1 LVGLRDLT
9 HAFRDVTFLAISPDL
24 PAQSATLDR
33 EVALDGR
40 GGLGIALLSDRH
52 AAVIDRYGLR
62 DPEYA
67 RQKIDGVPHPA
78 VFVLDQRGR
87 VRWSKIETD
96 YRERPSNEEVSAALD
111 AFE

>member
-1 LVGLRDLT
+1 MVGLRDLA

-24 PAQSATLDR
+24 PAQSRKLDR

-40 GGLGIALLSDRH
+40 GALRFALLSDPH

-67 RQKIDGVPHPA
+67 RQKIDGVPRPS
-78 VFVLDQRGR
+78 VFVLDQQGR

-96 YRERPSNEEVSAALD
+96 YRERPSNQDVCAALD